1 MWVKLTEKTLSLD
14 CFCQTEGISML
25 RNELIQK
32 EMVDCSQTSKSKEQ
46 KHKNKDY
53 LTHSIYSLL
62 QQLMI
67 KLHVCLFCIESF

>member
-1 MWVKLTEKTLSLD
+1 
-14 CFCQTEGISML
+14 ML

-53 LTHSIYSLL
+53 LKHSIYSLL
-62 QQLMI
+62 QQLMT
-67 KLHVCLFCIESF
+67 KLHVCLSVLNFSDTILPNSWADT